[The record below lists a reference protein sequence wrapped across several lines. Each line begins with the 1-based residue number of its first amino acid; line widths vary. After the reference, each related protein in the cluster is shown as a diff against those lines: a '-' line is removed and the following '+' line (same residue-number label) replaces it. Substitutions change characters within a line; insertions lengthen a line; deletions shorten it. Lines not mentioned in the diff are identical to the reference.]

1 MENLLFTK
9 PLYLAFYGRGAN
21 AIQNAR
27 PAISTEAE
35 RNLIVYMI
43 VILLIIC
50 ALVIMFFVVY
60 QKRKN
65 VLLMKNIEQQKQ
77 FDEELLITQ
86 QEIQEETLKNVG
98 RELHDNVGQLLAFAT
113 MQMNNVLRNASED
126 LKPKVDNASDALKES
141 LAEVRALSKSLN
153 SDVIR
158 NMGFNAT
165 IENEIN
171 RLNKSG
177 LIEASLKIEGKNQ
190 NFDNKKDEIILFRI
204 IQEFLSNTLKYA
216 EAETLKVYLEYAT
229 DKLKIKVEDDGVGF
243 DLKSA
248 EQGSGMTNMKKR
260 AELLGSEFKLESQP
274 DNGTSITLIYPYR
287 KA

>member
-1 MENLLFTK
+1 MENLLVIKYISLFISGSST
-9 PLYLAFYGRGAN
+9 FVV
-21 AIQNAR
+21 QNGKR
-27 PAISTEAE
+27 IISTEAE

-43 VILLIIC
+43 IVLLVICTLVIL
-50 ALVIMFFVVY
+50 FFVIY

-65 VLLMKNIEQQKQ
+65 QLLLKNIEQQKQ
-77 FDEELLITQ
+77 FDEELIKTQ
-86 QEIQEETLKNVG
+86 QEIQEQTLKNVG

-113 MQMNNVLRNASED
+113 MQMNSVYRNASED
-126 LKPKVDNASDALKES
+126 LKPKVDNASEALKES

-153 SDVIR
+153 SDVMQ
-158 NMGFNAT
+158 NLGFKT
-165 IENEIN
+165 ILENEIN

-177 LIEASLKIEGKNQ
+177 LIEATFNIEGENHLLE
-190 NFDNKKDEIILFRI
+190 NKKDEIILFRI

-260 AELLGSEFKLESQP
+260 AELIEAEFNLESEP
-274 DNGTSITLIYPYR
+274 DKGTVLTITYPYR
-287 KA
+287 SV

>member
-9 PLYLAFYGRGAN
+9 PLYLAFYGLGAN

-65 VLLMKNIEQQKQ
+65 ALLIKNIEQQKQ

-165 IENEIN
+165 VENEIN

-229 DKLKIKVEDDGVGF
+229 DKLKVKVEDDGVGF

-260 AELLGSEFKLESQP
+260 AELLEAEFNLESEP
-274 DNGTSITLIYPYR
+274 DNGTVLTIAYPYR
-287 KA
+287 SV